1 MICFSFTLLLT
12 LCAIFYLGLFT
23 HVVHHCYSKN
33 KYVYY
38 IQLYLGMTLYICFC
52 ILNFTLEY
60 NSIFLWH

>member
-38 IQLYLGMTLYICFC
+38 IQLYLGNDIVHMLLYPEFY
-52 ILNFTLEY
+52 T
-60 NSIFLWH
+60 